1 MNLKQNI
8 KKYAKKGVSSSRSFL
23 KKQKDIK
30 KDVVK
35 NALANIYGTKG
46 KQKRERISDKLKKLF
61 DRKLRCPC
69 CNKPFRHPEYHHLD
83 CNPNNSNNA
92 SNILKVCSD
101 CHKDIHSEISKQIR
115 PLVKRIKIAIFVFLG
130 LFVQNTDF
138 LGRNYFMGKAP
149 LSKTFK
155 CRVIKDLQ

>member
-115 PLVKRIKIAIFVFLG
+115 PLVKRIKIHRPETDIIERIGA
-130 LFVQNTDF
+130 NTRKTW
-138 LGRNYFMGKAP
+138 GYNPYKKTQTKKKPYNPFM
-149 LSKTFK
+149 
-155 CRVIKDLQ
+155 Q